1 MCAQTLRCSLQHYQ
15 PTSETWHGLLGPAG
29 LSTTAGWTFV
39 QSSGLR
45 RDSKPLLDL
54 CCWDNLLIVPG
65 IAHASNYP
73 DESSLNCFVLTG
85 ATCGLLPLQW
95 SHSIYQWTAVKTQ
108 RTTLLFLDG
117 GVIETVEDFGDSQ
130 YFSLS
135 PPPQLQGASTQITK
149 FWQDGFVCGGDQGW
163 DKCWSFR
170 FFISEEALILHIIF
184 KRRLTPR
191 TEKFSL

>member
-54 CCWDNLLIVPG
+54 CCWDNLLIAPG

-130 YFSLS
+130 YFSLPS
-135 PPPQLQGASTQITK
+135 PPPQLQRASTQITK

-170 FFISEEALILHIIF
+170 FFISEEALIL
-184 KRRLTPR
+184 
-191 TEKFSL
+191 

>member
-1 MCAQTLRCSLQHYQ
+1 MENSQGKSSRLQSSRTLVWLQTEMFAQTLRCSLQYYQ

-39 QSSGLR
+39 QSRGLR

-54 CCWDNLLIVPG
+54 CCWDNLLIAPG

-117 GVIETVEDFGDSQ
+117 GVMETVEDFGDSQ
-130 YFSLS
+130 DFPPASVSLNS
-135 PPPQLQGASTQITK
+135 NYQILARWLCVWRGSRLRKMLK
-149 FWQDGFVCGGDQGW
+149 F
-163 DKCWSFR
+163 
-170 FFISEEALILHIIF
+170 
-184 KRRLTPR
+184 
-191 TEKFSL
+191 